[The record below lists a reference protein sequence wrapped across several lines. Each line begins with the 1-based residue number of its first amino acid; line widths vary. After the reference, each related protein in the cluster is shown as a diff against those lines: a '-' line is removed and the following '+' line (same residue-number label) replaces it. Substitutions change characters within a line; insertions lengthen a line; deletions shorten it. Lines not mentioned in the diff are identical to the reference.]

1 MRIVG
6 KWQTNRNVCKLLFSF
21 LWGVNHLVGGK
32 SSLDIPLFRIITP
45 PLITF
50 AVHIGLSLLHS
61 GSCIQ
66 DVLGWL
72 GKYLEDG
79 IGDEK
84 YTLYL
89 LLLGVYSQQI

>member
-1 MRIVG
+1 MA
-6 KWQTNRNVCKLLFSF
+6 
-21 LWGVNHLVGGK
+21 GGK
-32 SSLDIPLFRIITP
+32 SSPDILLFRMITP
-45 PLITF
+45 PLIAF
-50 AVHIGLSLLHS
+50 AVQIGLSLIHS

-66 DVLGWL
+66 DVKGVTRKIF
-72 GKYLEDG
+72 GEDC